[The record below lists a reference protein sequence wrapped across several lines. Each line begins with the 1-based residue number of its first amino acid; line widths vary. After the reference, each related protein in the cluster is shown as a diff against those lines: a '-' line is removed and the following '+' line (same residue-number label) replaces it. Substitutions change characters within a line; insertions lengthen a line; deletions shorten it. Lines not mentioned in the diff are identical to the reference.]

1 MTTEESTLNRED
13 LSPEAR
19 WSYYVTAYSMRDP
32 TEGIKFSEMRIP
44 FLKRNLPGK
53 LDEDEEYDRFYR
65 RLQHYDGL
73 VIRICANNY
82 TILYQPPTHDW
93 FWRSNAPVPD
103 KDVIALSDPEAA
115 KAQIRVKREEMVK
128 DVAALKEKRHDRFV
142 EKFVNNP
149 NWAKGLSKDKVDESN
164 LRFRDWLNGSLVK
177 AGGGGSP
184 SLSPMTGTAAATETA
199 TENKDA
205 DTATATD
212 AAGSAAPADTPVE
225 NDATAP
231 ETASIPVPEQRE
243 EEGEGE
249 SKADDEKPAEEQ
261 KTETEQADTE
271 MADAEPVAD
280 GDGDGN
286 AAAAPAETAEP
297 STES

>member
-1 MTTEESTLNRED
+1 MTTEESTLSRED

-82 TILYQPPTHDW
+82 TILYQPPTNDW

-103 KDVIALSDPEAA
+103 KDVLASADAEAA
-115 KAQIRVKREEMVK
+115 KAQVKTKREDMAK

-164 LRFRDWLNGSLVK
+164 LRFRDWLNGSLAK
-177 AGGGGSP
+177 AGGGSP
-184 SLSPMTGTAAATETA
+184 TPVTAATTENADVETA
-199 TENKDA
+199 PDA
-205 DTATATD
+205 PG
-212 AAGSAAPADTPVE
+212 AAHTPVE
-225 NDATAP
+225 DDTAP
-231 ETASIPVPEQRE
+231 EIASIPVPEEKKE
-243 EEGEGE
+243 EEAEG
-249 SKADDEKPAEEQ
+249 KADEKVADEQ
-261 KTETEQADTE
+261 KVEPTDTE
-271 MADAEPVAD
+271 MADAEQVAD
-280 GDGDGN
+280 AN
-286 AAAAPAETAEP
+286 AAPAETAKP
-297 STES
+297 ATES

>member
-32 TEGIKFSEMRIP
+32 TEGVAFSEMRMP

-103 KDVIALSDPEAA
+103 KDVDVET
-115 KAQIRVKREEMVK
+115 AQSQIQTRGEEQRQEH
-128 DVAALKEKRHDRFV
+128 AALKEKRHDRFV

-149 NWAKGLSKDKVDESN
+149 NWARGLSKDKVDESN
-164 LRFRDWLNGSLVK
+164 QRFRSWLDGTLK
-177 AGGGGSP
+177 ESP
-184 SLSPMTGTAAATETA
+184 IPVS
-199 TENKDA
+199 
-205 DTATATD
+205 
-212 AAGSAAPADTPVE
+212 GSA
-225 NDATAP
+225 
-231 ETASIPVPEQRE
+231 
-243 EEGEGE
+243 EGE
-249 SKADDEKPAEEQ
+249 SKGETGDGGEGKT
-261 KTETEQADTE
+261 KTEVDVQGENTGVGASVNPETTTDTGPIAEAAPSVPEEKEEEKKKEEAKVEPTDTE
-271 MADAEPVAD
+271 MADAEPVDTTVPASD
-280 GDGDGN
+280 ST
-286 AAAAPAETAEP
+286 APVPEP
-297 STES
+297 ES

>member
-103 KDVIALSDPEAA
+103 RETLALADADAA
-115 KAQIRVKREEMVK
+115 KAQVKAKREDMVK
-128 DVAALKEKRHDRFV
+128 DAAALKEKRHDRFV

-164 LRFRDWLNGSLVK
+164 LRFRDWLNGCLVK
-177 AGGGGSP
+177 AGSVSP
-184 SLSPMTGTAAATETA
+184 APAATATA
-199 TENKDA
+199 TATATANENKDA
-205 DTATATD
+205 ETAPGAD
-212 AAGSAAPADTPVE
+212 AEANADVSA
-225 NDATAP
+225 DATMEDDAGP
-231 ETASIPVPEQRE
+231 ETASIPVPEKKD
-243 EEGEGE
+243 EGEGQGE
-249 SKADDEKPAEEQ
+249 GKTDEKAEEP
-261 KTETEQADTE
+261 KVEPTDTE
-271 MADAEPVAD
+271 MADAEPAAD
-280 GDGDGN
+280 ADADAD
-286 AAAAPAETAEP
+286 AATSAPAETAEP